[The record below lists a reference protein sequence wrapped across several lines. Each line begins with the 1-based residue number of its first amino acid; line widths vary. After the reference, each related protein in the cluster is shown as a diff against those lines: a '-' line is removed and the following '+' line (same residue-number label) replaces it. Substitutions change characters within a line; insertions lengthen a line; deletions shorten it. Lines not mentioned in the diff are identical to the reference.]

1 MKRQKDHDQI
11 LGIYVAWNPGPKL
24 SPFSLHAYLDMQM
37 QYSFDYCQ
45 QVSLPYS
52 SQQCGTFYFKTS
64 HKVQV
69 FGMCCEPLS
78 HQVFFLNQEAEQVAD
93 NCVGQNKNTTML
105 WYLAWRVVTGQHDRI
120 QLHLGLF
127 KKYYCRKD
135 HADNMADLANCV
147 RQCGQN
153 VTCVLQ
159 LCKDWQFYYW
169 NAFLDQC
176 FGPLVG
182 FGRYTCICVWQRVL
196 SILKTVPTQ

>member
-1 MKRQKDHDQI
+1 
-11 LGIYVAWNPGPKL
+11 
-24 SPFSLHAYLDMQM
+24 M

-135 HADNMADLANCV
+135 HADNMADLTNCV

-159 LCKDWQFYYW
+159 LCKDWQFYDW
-169 NAFLDQC
+169 NAFLGQW

-182 FGRYTCICVWQRVL
+182 FGRYHTFVFDREHPCVVKLKLMPTDSDQDATEM
-196 SILKTVPTQ
+196 SILKTGVTVQLFRMPISA